1 MSLDRNAVAVGL
13 LVLLAGCG
21 GAFGGATPASE
32 AGTAQASP
40 PGVNE
45 TSVEPLELANAHGS
59 TLSATSYETNHTTQV
74 TFTNGTVYA
83 ELSYAGTVADT
94 DSYAVGIERRG
105 AWTPIGGGPRVAYY
119 ADDGEAR
126 RLTVGWNG
134 TRSVSPAR
142 GSTPSAPRR
151 FGFGDNDRL
160 YQLLVSADETS
171 VATATETGWS
181 TEIEVSG
188 AQPIAPSYVSDPGPA
203 NATLQVTSEG
213 VVTKLVV
220 RYDATVD
227 GERVQVRTTV
237 SYDAV
242 GEATVDRPDWV
253 ESDG

>member
-21 GAFGGATPASE
+21 GAFGGATPAAE

-59 TLSATSYETNHTTQV
+59 TLSATTYETNHTTQV
-74 TFTNGTVYA
+74 TFANGTVYA
-83 ELSYAGTVADT
+83 EVTHAGTVT
-94 DSYAVGIERRG
+94 DSDHYAVAVEQRG
-105 AWTPIGGGPRVAYY
+105 AWTPVGAGSRVVHY
-119 ADDGEAR
+119 ADDETAQ
-126 RLTVGWNG
+126 RLTVRWSGD
-134 TRSVSPAR
+134 RSVSPMR
-142 GSTPSAPRR
+142 EESSSVV
-151 FGFGDNDRL
+151 DRL
-160 YQLLVSADETS
+160 GLADDDTVYQLLTAAETVQVSASDSDS
-171 VATATETGWS
+171 VS
-181 TEIEVSG
+181 TEIKVTG

-203 NATLQVTSEG
+203 DATLRVTSEG
-213 VVTKLVV
+213 VVRELVV

-237 SYDAV
+237 TYDAV